1 MGGRLLNLE
10 QMDRIEFKWTDG
22 SDASFRRF
30 YIETENYYSQ
40 IVGGGEKRAGF
51 VPYNLSDT
59 IADVLIAYINGK
71 PVGCAG
77 LKKHSDSDVE
87 IKRVWVEPEARGKKI
102 ASRMLNLIE
111 EKARQMNY
119 KRAILQTR
127 PVMTDAVGLYEKRG
141 YSLIENY
148 PPYDRLEGAI
158 CMALVL

>member
-1 MGGRLLNLE
+1 
-10 QMDRIEFKWTDG
+10 MDRIEFKWTDG
-22 SDASFRRF
+22 NDEAFRQF

-40 IVGGGEKRAGF
+40 IVGGAEKRVGF

-59 IADVLIAYINGK
+59 ISDVLIAYINGK

-77 LKKHSDSDVE
+77 LKKYSVSDVE
-87 IKRVWVEPEARGKKI
+87 IKRVWVEPESRGQKI
-102 ASRMLNLIE
+102 ASRMMNIIE

-127 PVMTDAVGLYEKRG
+127 PIMLDAVGLYERRG
-141 YSLIENY
+141 YSFIDNY

>member
-1 MGGRLLNLE
+1 ME
-10 QMDRIEFKWTDG
+10 RIEFKWTDG
-22 SDASFRRF
+22 GDESFRQF

-40 IVGGGEKRAGF
+40 IVGGVKKRAGF

-59 IADVLIAYINGK
+59 ISDVLIAYIDGK

-77 LKKHSDSDVE
+77 LKKYSDTDVE
-87 IKRVWVEPEARGKKI
+87 IKRVWVEPESRGQKI

-127 PVMTDAVGLYEKRG
+127 PIMMDAVKLYENRG
-141 YSLIENY
+141 YSLIDNY
-148 PPYDRLEGAI
+148 PPYDKLEGAI